1 MTLDQH
7 MTDRKLTDAKLAE
20 MVGVT
25 QPHIWR
31 IRKKKAR
38 PSPDVAKRIEGVTG
52 IPASDL
58 IFVQIE
64 R

>member
-1 MTLDQH
+1 
-7 MTDRKLTDAKLAE
+7 MTDHKLTDAKLAE

-31 IRKKKAR
+31 IRKRKAR

-52 IPASDL
+52 IPASEL
-58 IFVQIE
+58 VFVDVA